1 MFGAMVLF
9 LRFITMMRAGP
20 VERDK
25 SGSEGAD
32 LACGL
37 PWRPVTYGAFHFPGK
52 ILRVKHY
59 TFFNGTAGHQK
70 IAFAATTKR
79 KKIQTPSDA

>member
-1 MFGAMVLF
+1 MVLF
-9 LRFITMMRAGP
+9 LRFKKTMTRAGP

-25 SGSEGAD
+25 SGSEGSE

-37 PWRPVTYGAFHFPGK
+37 RRPVTYGGFHFRGK
-52 ILRVKHY
+52 ISRVKQY
-59 TFFNGTAGHQK
+59 TFLTWSTGHQM
-70 IAFAATTKR
+70 IAFSATTKR

>member
-1 MFGAMVLF
+1 M
-9 LRFITMMRAGP
+9 TRAGP

-25 SGSEGAD
+25 SGSEGAE

-37 PWRPVTYGAFHFPGK
+37 WRPVTYGGFIFPGK
-52 ILRVKHY
+52 ISRVKHY
-59 TFFNGTAGHQK
+59 TFFNRTTEHQK
-70 IAFAATTKR
+70 IAFIATTKR